1 MTYYVGLG
9 EDSLRVVL
17 VNYNELCSD
26 TAYTTVGV
34 SRQELWFPN
43 VFTPDES
50 TNNIFKGYGV
60 NIAQYDLQIYTKWG
74 SLIFRTQ
81 NLEDGWDGTFNG
93 VRSPVSAYAYKCT
106 YVTFDGERKTVV
118 GTVTL
123 LR

>member
-1 MTYYVGLG
+1 M
-9 EDSLRVVL
+9 
-17 VNYNELCSD
+17 
-26 TAYTTVGV
+26 
-34 SRQELWFPN
+34 
-43 VFTPDES
+43 
-50 TNNIFKGYGV
+50 NIT
-60 NIAQYDLQIYTKWG
+60 QYDLQIYTKWG

-106 YVTFDGERKTVV
+106 YATFDGERKTVV